1 MHIKPMRKILIFLFS
16 CFFSIHAHDIA
27 HGQSIF
33 PAKSDQNSSIL
44 TIYSSLEEV
53 LAEPLIAVFQEQ
65 NPDIEIQYY
74 DLQTLDIYERVIQE
88 SDGGQNT
95 ADLVISSAMD
105 LQVKLVNDGYALAIR
120 PTDPQWPSWAKWQDS
135 AFGLTFEP
143 SVIVYNKTKFKTSKP
158 PANRSE
164 LASLLKDQNS
174 DLFGQM
180 GTYDIE
186 RSGLGFLFLAR
197 DIEHDRDIWSLV
209 NAMGASGVKLY
220 PSSASILERVSDGK
234 LSLGYNILG
243 SYAQSWAATNPDLGI
258 ILPEDFTVVMTRI
271 ALVPKAAENPELSA
285 QFLRFLMSEKG
296 QRIMAEDLELA
307 AVHPAIKGDNTASAF
322 REKFGTRLRP
332 ISIGPGLVA
341 YLDQVKRARFFERWN
356 RALRGE

>member
-1 MHIKPMRKILIFLFS
+1 MHIKPMHKTLIFLFS

-33 PAKSDQNSSIL
+33 PAKSGQSSSVL
-44 TIYSSLEEV
+44 TVYSSLEEN
-53 LAEPLIAVFQEQ
+53 LAEPLIDVFQDQ
-65 NPDIEIQYY
+65 NQNVEIQYF
-74 DLQTLDIYERVIQE
+74 DLQTLDIYERVIEE

-105 LQVKLVNDGYALAIR
+105 LQVKLANDGYALAVR
-120 PTDPQWPSWAKWQDS
+120 PTDAQWPSWAKWQDS

-143 SVIVYNKTKFKTSKP
+143 SVIVYNKKKFKDLKP
-158 PANRSE
+158 PSNRSE
-164 LASLLKDQNS
+164 LVSLLEDQNS
-174 DLFGQM
+174 DLFGQI

-197 DIEHDRDIWSLV
+197 DIEHDRNIWSLV
-209 NAMGASGVKLY
+209 NAMGTSGVKLY

-258 ILPEDFTVVMTRI
+258 ILPEDFTVVMSRI
-271 ALVPKAAENPELSA
+271 ALVPKAAKNPELSA
-285 QFLRFLMSEKG
+285 HFLRFLMSEQG

-307 AVHPAIKGDNTASAF
+307 AVHPAIKGPNTAFAF

-341 YLDQVKRARFFERWN
+341 YLDQVKRARFLERWN
-356 RALRGE
+356 SALRGE